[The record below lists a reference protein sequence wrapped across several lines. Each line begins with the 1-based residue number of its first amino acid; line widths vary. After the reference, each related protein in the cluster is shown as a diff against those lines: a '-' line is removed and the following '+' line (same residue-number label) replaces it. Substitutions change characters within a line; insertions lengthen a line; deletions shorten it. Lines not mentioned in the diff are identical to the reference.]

1 MEATLTQSET
11 YIASEADEPTVAVQ
25 QRKVVTLIKPN
36 LAGSPAWDPHEV
48 WRRMIKQPRDRQK
61 ASRKD

>member
-1 MEATLTQSET
+1 MEATIIQSET
-11 YIASEADEPTVAVQ
+11 YISSDVDEPTVAVQ

-36 LAGSPAWDPHEV
+36 SVGSPAWDPHEV

-61 ASRKD
+61 AARKD